1 MFSTI
6 HITSLSS
13 SQTRLSDYTV
23 VVAQCEPRAKASHYP
38 LIPNVLTCS
47 GFAAPYQAS
56 FLTLV
61 GNIAGTHLNTNNFN
75 FYAAYM
81 HFQEKSYYDSC
92 WIPACIKQL
101 LRYIYYVMIS
111 NVKVL
116 EFVFYTTFHSK
127 FIYIYKIKNYLMR
140 KKGLKNSEL
149 I

>member
-38 LIPNVLTCS
+38 LIPNVLTYS
-47 GFAAPYQAS
+47 GFAALYQAS

-61 GNIAGTHLNTNNFN
+61 GNITETHLNTNNFN

-92 WIPACIKQL
+92 
-101 LRYIYYVMIS
+101 
-111 NVKVL
+111 
-116 EFVFYTTFHSK
+116 
-127 FIYIYKIKNYLMR
+127 
-140 KKGLKNSEL
+140 
-149 I
+149 

>member
-13 SQTRLSDYTV
+13 SQTRLSDYSS
-23 VVAQCEPRAKASHYP
+23 VVAQCDPRAKDFHYP
-38 LIPNVLTCS
+38 LISNVLTCS

-61 GNIAGTHLNTNNFN
+61 GNIAGNHLHTNKFN

-81 HFQEKSYYDSC
+81 HFQEKSCYDSC
-92 WIPACIKQL
+92 WIPACTG
-101 LRYIYYVMIS
+101 YIYYVMIG
-111 NVKVL
+111 NVKALV
-116 EFVFYTTFHSK
+116 FVFYTAFHSK

-140 KKGLKNSEL
+140 KRGLKNSEL
-149 I
+149 L